1 MTGNHHMQRSRLPA
15 LALAAAAILAA
26 AVPAAQSPGRAR
38 APAGDRVRGKQV
50 FDAWCAACHARGPGH
65 PGTQSLAVKYH
76 ANAPAALE
84 DRKDLSP
91 EIVAYFVRNG
101 VSLMPFFRKTE
112 VSDRDLRDLSAY
124 LAKTK

>member
-1 MTGNHHMQRSRLPA
+1 MQRSRIPV
-15 LALAAAAILAA
+15 LALATAAILVA
-26 AVPAAQSPGRAR
+26 AVPAAQSAGRVR
-38 APAGDRVRGKQV
+38 APAADRTRGKLV
-50 FDAWCAACHARGPGH
+50 FDTWCAACHARGPGH

-76 ANAPAALE
+76 ADTPAALE

-91 EIVAYFVRNG
+91 EVVAYFVRNG

-124 LAKTK
+124 LAKSK